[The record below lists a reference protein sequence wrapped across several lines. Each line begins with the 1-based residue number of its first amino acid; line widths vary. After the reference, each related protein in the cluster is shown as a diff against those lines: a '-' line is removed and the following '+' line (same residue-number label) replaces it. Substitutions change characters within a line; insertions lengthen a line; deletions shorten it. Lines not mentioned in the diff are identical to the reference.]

1 MADLHP
7 LVWLALHLAEGRR
20 EHPSNAAFGQ
30 WVRNDPEVRR
40 LTRGHLT
47 HQDRAAL
54 IKIAQLDPEE
64 ASVAIRRHGSFAG
77 PERLWRDVLRHLAAR
92 KTPGARRNEVVK
104 RNKRKTPRRRG
115 R

>member
-64 ASVAIRRHGSFAG
+64 ASVAIRNVRFAR
-77 PERLWRDVLRHLAAR
+77 PELLWRDVLRLLPAR
-92 KTPGARRNEVVK
+92 KTPGSRNEVVE

>member
-64 ASVAIRRHGSFAG
+64 ASVAIRNVSFAR
-77 PERLWRDVLRHLAAR
+77 PELLWRDVLRLLPAR
-92 KTPGARRNEVVK
+92 KTPGSRNEVVE

>member
-7 LVWLALHLAEGRR
+7 LVWLALHVAEGRR

-40 LTRGHLT
+40 LTRGHLG

-64 ASVAIRRHGSFAG
+64 ASVAIRRHGSFAR
-77 PERLWRDVLRHLAAR
+77 PELLWRDVLRHLPAR
-92 KTPGARRNEVVK
+92 KTPGSRNEVVE